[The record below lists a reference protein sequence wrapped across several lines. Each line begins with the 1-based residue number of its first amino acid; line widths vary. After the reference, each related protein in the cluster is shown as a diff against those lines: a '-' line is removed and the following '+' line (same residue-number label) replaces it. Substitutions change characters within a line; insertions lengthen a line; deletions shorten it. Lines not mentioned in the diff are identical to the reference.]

1 MQGNIYPVTGR
12 GGEQIFPITS
22 DKAVVISGEEN
33 KRLSEKWNDIYSK
46 EEVNQLI
53 PNPNL
58 LDNTD
63 FTNPV
68 NQRNQ
73 VSYSGSSI
81 YAIDRWKLF
90 GDFDVLSRTLT
101 FNDTWK
107 VSIANLNACVILQ
120 RTESIKNG
128 DVITISA
135 KVNSSMYTKTITVTD
150 SPVAYNMGNFYF
162 IVGYDTNTYIEI
174 GIESGSIVIDWIKL
188 EKGSIATSW
197 QPKGYSVEYL
207 SCLRYLYYIGS
218 GATEFNCYYA
228 GVTTAT
234 GLEVIFSIP
243 TTIKMANPIHFPN
256 NATIVVLGSTG
267 ILFDT
272 TTGDTYTVSN
282 IRINESSI
290 FVRVMLNKTLSAK
303 DANVTVLLQ
312 NCLIVG
318 GN

>member
-12 GGEQIFPITS
+12 GGEQVFPITS

-33 KRLSEKWNDIYSK
+33 KRLSEKWEDFYSK

-128 DVITISA
+128 DVITIST
-135 KVNSSMYTKTITVTD
+135 KVNGFVHTKTITVTD
-150 SPVAYNMGNFYF
+150 SSVAYNMGDFYF
-162 IVGYDTNTYIEI
+162 IVGYDVNTYVEI
-174 GIESGSIVIDWIKL
+174 GIESGSIVIDWVKI
-188 EKGSIATSW
+188 EKGDVATPW
-197 QPKGYSVEYL
+197 QPKEYSVEYL
-207 SCLRYLYYIGS
+207 NCLRYLYYIGS
-218 GATEFNCYYA
+218 GATEFNYYCV
-228 GVTTAT
+228 GVTTGT
-234 GLEVIFSIP
+234 GSEVIFTIP
-243 TTIKMANPIHFPN
+243 TAVKMATPIHFPN
-256 NATIVVLGSTG
+256 NATIVVSGPTG
-267 ILFDT
+267 ILFNT

-290 FVRVMLNKTLSAK
+290 FVRIMLNKTLSAK
-303 DANVTVLLQ
+303 DTNVTVTLQ
-312 NCLIVG
+312 NCLIEG
-318 GN
+318 EF